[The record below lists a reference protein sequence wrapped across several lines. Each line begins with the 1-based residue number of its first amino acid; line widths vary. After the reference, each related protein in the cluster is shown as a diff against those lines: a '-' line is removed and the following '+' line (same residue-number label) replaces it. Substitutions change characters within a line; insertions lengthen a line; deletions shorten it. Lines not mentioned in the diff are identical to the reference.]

1 MGSCLASKHQ
11 GRPSPTEALILD
23 VYCFATELKLIAFVP
38 SCFESATAC
47 AMRAS
52 HYRTGLDKVSE
63 WLVVIVGLYFLS
75 AFRLARAESAYMC
88 LSMAGC
94 GFKVVAFRAAC
105 DANIGLML

>member
-63 WLVVIVGLYFLS
+63 WLVVIVGLYFLL
-75 AFRLARAESAYMC
+75 AFRLARAESVYSAC
-88 LSMAGC
+88 QWLD
-94 GFKVVAFRAAC
+94 VVSR
-105 DANIGLML
+105 LWLLELHVRQT